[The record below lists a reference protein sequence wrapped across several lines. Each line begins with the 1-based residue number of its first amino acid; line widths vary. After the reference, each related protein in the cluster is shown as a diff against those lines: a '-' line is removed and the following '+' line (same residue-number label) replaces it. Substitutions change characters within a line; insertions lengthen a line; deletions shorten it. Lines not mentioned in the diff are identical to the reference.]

1 MIHRP
6 GPGSSLLPRHMPPT
20 VNPRIPLSL
29 LEAVRRID
37 TPEEDPDAEYVQ
49 ELRNKRLGLSD
60 TVYQQIRRYSDA
72 VKRGQMIPYAEATGL
87 GTLIGRRP
95 DAKALFISAGE
106 ILAND
111 VYQAI
116 SPGRRRLI
124 RHAPAMVGR
133 RLALGNIRQIAKRFF
148 GGSLSS
154 TDEFVSLTVTD
165 SVTVNSAPDGAGCEY
180 YGAALRELLRLLLN
194 GGGSVDH
201 VKCLEKGASSCEW
214 QAEWR
219 GQRSKAA

>member
-1 MIHRP
+1 
-6 GPGSSLLPRHMPPT
+6 MPPT

-72 VKRGQMIPYAEATGL
+72 VKRGHMIPYAEATGL

-95 DAKALFISAGE
+95 DAKVLFVSAGE

-124 RHAPAMVGR
+124 RHAPAIVGR
-133 RLALGNIRQIAKRFF
+133 RLALGNIRQIARRFF
-148 GGSLSS
+148 GGSLTSEG
-154 TDEFVSLTVTD
+154 EFVSLTITD
-165 SVTVNSAPDGAGCEY
+165 SVTVNSAPEGVGCEY
-180 YGAALRELLRLLLN
+180 YASAFRELLRLLIN

-201 VKCLEKGASSCEW
+201 VKWMEKGASSCEW
-214 QAEWR
+214 KADWR
-219 GQRSKAA
+219 GERSQAA

>member
-1 MIHRP
+1 
-6 GPGSSLLPRHMPPT
+6 MPPT

-37 TPEEDPDAEYVQ
+37 TPEEDPDTEYVQ

-72 VKRGQMIPYAEATGL
+72 AKRGQMIPYAEATGL
-87 GTLIGRRP
+87 GILIGRRP

-124 RHAPAMVGR
+124 RHVPAMVGR
-133 RLALGNIRQIAKRFF
+133 RLALGNIRQIARRFF
-148 GGSLSS
+148 GGSLTS
-154 TDEFVSLTVTD
+154 TGEFVSLTVTD
-165 SVTVNSAPDGAGCEY
+165 SVTAKSAPDGAGCEFY
-180 YGAALRELLRLLLN
+180 ASALRELLRLLID
-194 GGGSVDH
+194 GGGAVDH
-201 VKCLEKGASSCEW
+201 VKCLEKGATSCEW
-214 QAEWR
+214 QAELR
-219 GQRSKAA
+219 GQKSKAA

>member
-1 MIHRP
+1 MA
-6 GPGSSLLPRHMPPT
+6 PT

-72 VKRGQMIPYAEATGL
+72 ARRGQMIPYTEATGL

-95 DAKALFISAGE
+95 DAKLLFTKAGE

-111 VYQAI
+111 VYGSI
-116 SPGRRRLI
+116 SPGRRKII
-124 RHAPAMVGR
+124 RIAPTMVGR
-133 RLALGNIRQIAKRFF
+133 RLALSNMRQIARRFF
-148 GGSLSS
+148 GGSISS
-154 TDEFVSLTVTD
+154 NGDLVTLVITD
-165 SVTVNSAPDGAGCEY
+165 SVTANSGSTAAGCEY
-180 YGAALRELLRLLLN
+180 YASALRELLRLLVN
-194 GGGSVDH
+194 GGGSVEH
-201 VKCLEKGASSCEW
+201 VQCIEQGNSSCEW
-214 QAEWR
+214 RAEWTTAHSR
-219 GQRSKAA
+219 AA

>member
-1 MIHRP
+1 
-6 GPGSSLLPRHMPPT
+6 MPPT
-20 VNPRIPLSL
+20 INPRIPLSL

-60 TVYQQIRRYSDA
+60 TVYQQILRYSDA

-95 DAKALFISAGE
+95 DAKELFVSAGH

-111 VYQAI
+111 VYEAL

-124 RHAPAMVGR
+124 RHAPAIVGR
-133 RLALGNIRQIAKRFF
+133 RLALGNMRQIARRFF
-148 GGSLSS
+148 GGSLGSNGGY
-154 TDEFVSLTVTD
+154 VSLTVTD
-165 SVTVNSAPDGAGCEY
+165 SVTVNSAPDAAGCEY
-180 YGAALRELLRLLLN
+180 YASALRELLRLLIHA
-194 GGGSVDH
+194 GDSVAH
-201 VKCLEKGASSCEW
+201 VKCLERGDSNCEW
-214 QAEWR
+214 RAEWHAA
-219 GQRSKAA
+219 RSQAA